1 MLCWVRSTIV
11 WDRSKRKLSFCV
23 YIYAFNVPISISSIL
38 HRYISLCLRHL
49 NIAMDLDPKEASSLK
64 VSTNELIN

>member
-1 MLCWVRSTIV
+1 MS
-11 WDRSKRKLSFCV
+11 
-23 YIYAFNVPISISSIL
+23 

-64 VSTNELIN
+64 VKRIYCVSLLFGANKNVFLQAILEHIDEPMQ